1 MGWGVVFQM
10 RWGSFLSDGVPLGSG
25 IGFGG
30 GIFEKNRKMGG
41 GMLWETLH
49 VAIILF
55 STGLYNSVF
64 STTLDM

>member
-10 RWGSFLSDGVPLGSG
+10 RWGSFLSDGVPLGRG

-41 GMLWETLH
+41 GDAMGNPTCGH
-49 VAIILF
+49 YFVQYRFI
-55 STGLYNSVF
+55 
-64 STTLDM
+64 